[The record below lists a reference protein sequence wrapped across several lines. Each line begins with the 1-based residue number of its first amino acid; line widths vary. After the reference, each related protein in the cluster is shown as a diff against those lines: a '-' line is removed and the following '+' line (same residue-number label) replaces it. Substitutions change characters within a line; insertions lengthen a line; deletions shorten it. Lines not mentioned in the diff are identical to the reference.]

1 MVIKETRS
9 DKIFNF
15 INYFLLACVFL
26 ICLYPLWFIII
37 ASISNPDLVNGGQV
51 WFWPKDISFDGYKSL
66 FADDGVMRGYVNTL
80 IYTTGGTLINLA
92 VTLPAA
98 YALSRRDFVGRKFF
112 TLMFLFTMFFSG
124 GLIPTFLT
132 VKSLGLYNN
141 PWVMVILGA
150 TSMTNIIISR
160 SFFETNIP
168 NELREAAEIDGCS
181 NTRFFFS
188 IVLPLSTA
196 IIAVMALFFAVM
208 GAVWGGFTQLG
219 VFAGAMFGGLLGF
232 LYYNRYPAK
241 VFMGDTGSLFLGGAV
256 AGLAFECEMPLI
268 LLLVGLIYIIETLSV
283 ILQVTYFKATH
294 GKRLFKMAPIHHHFE
309 MCGWGEKKIVLV
321 FTGITVVLCLLA
333 YHVALAPL
341 F

>member
-160 SFFETNIP
+160 TFFETNIP

-188 IVLPLSTA
+188 IVLPLSGP
-196 IIAVMALFFAVM
+196 ILAVMVLFYGVAQWNSWFPALLYISDRGLYPLQMVLREVLIQSDISNMAGSSGDVEIIGDGLKYATMVVATLPIMCLYPFLQKYFVKGVM
-208 GAVWGGFTQLG
+208 IGAVKG
-219 VFAGAMFGGLLGF
+219 
-232 LYYNRYPAK
+232 
-241 VFMGDTGSLFLGGAV
+241 
-256 AGLAFECEMPLI
+256 
-268 LLLVGLIYIIETLSV
+268 
-283 ILQVTYFKATH
+283 
-294 GKRLFKMAPIHHHFE
+294 
-309 MCGWGEKKIVLV
+309 
-321 FTGITVVLCLLA
+321 
-333 YHVALAPL
+333 
-341 F
+341 